1 MKIKNINRGMLS
13 RLVAVAAIV
22 LCCVMALPTVVHA
35 EDVPENKN
43 EFHIK
48 NEADFLSCVAL
59 SRERD
64 TSGWH
69 VYLDNDIE
77 LDSDDMKA
85 IVANTVKHLSFGN
98 KEHPFKG
105 VFDGQNHTVEGLNY
119 DKDAFDPERDT
130 GFFAETNGA
139 TIKNFLVKDANVW
152 ADFRGGIIV
161 GKAVN
166 TRFENVMVM
175 ESTLHVTCA
184 NNALNLITN
193 AGFEGGLIAGELDG
207 CILYNCEV
215 RGGRAVNN
223 TTSGVQALGGEDLY
237 MAAFAG
243 YVKNST
249 IEYCRVTPTRKDDG
263 SIAEKGMTDVT
274 NKYDVAI
281 GALGGNNVYASGF
294 VGCMAGD
301 AKIID
306 CFSTAQCYSYAAS
319 YVGVVAVTRAWTG
332 GLAGRILTAEGNE
345 LVRSHFAGDLSSRQ
359 YNPIAVIPIIQ
370 NDVNLGGIGARANK
384 DDAKVTECY
393 FKPSVSLTGNSQGNP
408 AKKKI
413 PSFGGDGTTKG
424 DGYGPWDDE
433 RYTTRELWEEHDYDF
448 CAGTKRST
456 ANDEALGGTHANE
469 WAMDY
474 KLNIPVHG
482 QSVKATTDFPGA
494 GTATIEATKLGIDQ
508 ATSDPYTF
516 AVSAVLAGT
525 AQGLAQGDTSV
536 TFEQETSAK
545 PEGLTEANEG
555 YRFTGWFREP
565 GVNVNHIE
573 ADNTWFDGKT
583 DADAVTAGKQVK
595 KSEAH
600 EHTSTYTADNA
611 KGVDGFKGN
620 DLFIASYEAQVL
632 FYNVKGETLAWQSGE
647 EHDKSTD
654 WYRYGVGLTPAA
666 PADRGTL
673 SASATFIGWTT
684 QPSGEAGMHGGYAAI
699 TSPKLAELKNA
710 GAFYPAGTEI
720 TVLGPTDFYPV
731 YTDYV
736 SNIMTVFEGN
746 EQDATDDQTR
756 RDGVGKTDVKV
767 ETAEDGTSAYT
778 VQVLDVS
785 GKAISEEGQLPD
797 GYRFLGWYENK
808 GTEDAPLEVRVSRD
822 PSYTLPADVDLTA
835 PHTYIARFEYRVDYY
850 VRAYTNHEFTDSKLL
865 CSVWNRYQ
873 TPFEENVGSTFVREN
888 VVHWGPEH
896 VDHGIKDSYETCDT
910 RFTKETLVVSPL
922 NAYSHNVKN
931 DTGADTLKNLYADTD
946 FPGAATLSDTWTSAS
961 LNVTVKPVNDR
972 YRLNFWTLERDGEYW
987 TYVKNPIE
995 SMVRTD
1001 KKYYVRAMITT
1012 DVNFYNKG
1020 DNVVRTATRRYE
1032 SNLLQTKV
1040 NGADPTFTYYYPH
1053 VNKSVKVAEKPED
1066 GEKGSYESP
1075 LTLEASPTD
1084 ADMAVPGYKFL
1095 GWISTAEVQ
1104 KDSDVWKYIYDVA
1117 GDSYVTSD
1125 PDKAEPYLATDESK
1139 VTQWQ
1144 DAYPVYAKYD
1154 VSYTTNL
1161 HRAGFEGTDKVNVP
1175 SYNIAPVI
1183 NADTNPATA
1192 TVTPDVTTP
1201 VYKAGGELYK
1211 LQKVEIE
1218 LPNGEIKTLPYD
1230 VEHGTCSY
1238 PVEPGGAYTFV
1249 AYYSPLAVVYHLNA
1263 TDVDGKVAQQDDM
1276 LGNLNGGIPKPTY
1289 DVSTIDADTGKFNVF
1304 VGWTEA
1310 EPAPGKG
1317 YVAWSEGIRMVSAST
1332 VVKAPMELYPVYRPS
1347 LVTVQSNIDSKLA
1360 NPDLVRSL
1368 GRTDSGD
1375 QISLEVK
1382 AAEEVEGTDG
1392 TKYDFVGWS
1401 RDYVNDGQYTLMT
1414 DDEKYPLEGSEP
1426 FESVTY
1432 TAVYKKT
1439 PLKVRYHDTEGNV
1452 IYTATVDPN
1461 DTSVLRGQD
1470 GNAGFVQTVKV
1481 PKMDENGNPVYD
1493 DKGEPVMEPKEVA
1506 YDPEAYSAIV
1516 AFLGERADSS
1526 LKELF
1531 LEWQWVNG
1539 DKAVAWSDF
1548 KGKPVTANMDLYPVT
1563 YKVVANDTSDDA
1575 SPKNVTGQLKWL
1587 LDPNAANTIDDKS
1600 DKAPFKACF
1609 AKPFMGTQLTVHVD
1623 RVGYGLP
1630 GQTPAPVNGKYVSLY
1645 SSGSGEGSFELTNRL
1660 DYKLTGDGTQS
1671 DGNAVFDFAATHTLK
1686 IVKQTQDSWAKGKTF
1701 RFKVSRAGMDGNAL
1715 EERTVEVTVSSDAQ
1729 LKDGSAWYSG
1739 AIELAVPA
1747 GIYTVE
1753 EDSAWAWRYSNQIG
1767 VPGKQP
1773 GDKAQATISAASS
1786 ANDATFTCTNTRVN
1800 DKWIDGSNRAHNVW
1814 SNGNVAKKED

>member
-1 MKIKNINRGMLS
+1 MNRGVLS
-13 RLVAVAAIV
+13 RLIAVAAIV
-22 LCCVMALPTVVHA
+22 LCCVMALPTAVHA

-43 EFHIK
+43 EYHIK
-48 NEADFLSCVAL
+48 NANDFLACVAL

-69 VYLDNDIE
+69 VYLDNDIK

-207 CILYNCEV
+207 CTLYNCEV

-223 TTSGVQALGGEDLY
+223 TTSGVQALGGEGLY

-243 YVKNST
+243 YVKKST

-583 DADAVTAGKQVK
+583 DADAVTADKQVK

-1192 TVTPDVTTP
+1192 TVTPDVTMP
-1201 VYKAGGELYK
+1201 VYKAGGKLYE

-1263 TDVDGKVAQQDDM
+1263 KDVDGKVAQKGDM
-1276 LGNLNGGIPKPTY
+1276 LGNLDGGIPKPTY
-1289 DVSTIDADTGKFNVF
+1289 DVRTIDGDTGKFNVF

-1310 EPAPGKG
+1310 QPAPGKG

-1347 LVTVQSNIDSKLA
+1347 LVTVRSNIDSKLA

-1461 DTSVLRGQD
+1461 DTRDLRGQD
-1470 GNAGFVQTVKV
+1470 GNAGFVKTDKV
-1481 PKMDENGNPVYD
+1481 PKMDESGNPVYNE
-1493 DKGEPVMEPKEVA
+1493 KGEPVTESKEVA
-1506 YDPEAYSAIV
+1506 IDVGAYSAIN
-1516 AFLGERADSS
+1516 ASLGERADSS

-1539 DKAVAWSDF
+1539 DKAEAWSDF
-1548 KGKPVTANMDLYPVT
+1548 KGNPVKADMDLYPVT
-1563 YKVVANDTSDDA
+1563 YKVVANDTSVTA
-1575 SPKNVTGQLKWL
+1575 NSKNVTGQLKL
-1587 LDPNAANTIDDKS
+1587 LFNPNDANTVDDKS

-1623 RVGYGLP
+1623 RVGYGLS
-1630 GQTPAPVNGKYVSLY
+1630 GQTPTPVNGKYVSLY

-1660 DYKLTGDGTQS
+1660 DYKLTGDGTQG

-1701 RFKVSRAGMDGNAL
+1701 RFKVSRADMDGNAL
-1715 EERTVEVTVSSDAQ
+1715 DERTVEVTVSSDAQ

-1753 EDSAWAWRYSNQIG
+1753 EDSAWAWRYSSQIG

-1814 SNGNVAKKED
+1814 SNDNVAKKED